1 MQMRRERHMRQE
13 SATPQPVRIA
23 LVGAGVMGT
32 NHLRVLRDFDEGA
45 VSVVGV
51 SERVPEALARAERL
65 FHVPGFADYREM
77 IERTAPDL
85 VVIVTPTATHFEVA
99 SFALEH
105 GCHTLVEKPIAR
117 TLEEAFTLIELSHAR
132 GAILAVGHVER
143 FNPAVRRL
151 KQLLEEGTLGAIYQ
165 LHARRLG
172 PFPPRI
178 RDVGVT
184 LDLAT
189 HDLDVMRFVTGGQVE
204 SVFAQTRQFVRH
216 NFEDL
221 LLGVLR
227 FDSGVL
233 GILDV
238 NRLTP
243 TKTRELTVTGER
255 GMFYLNYLTQELTFT
270 ENDYEPSAWGQMG
283 SLAGVGDGV
292 MTRYKVHKAEPLRLE
307 YDDILRAMRTGDRAG
322 VSGEDGLAALAL
334 ARDIL
339 ESAQT
344 GKVITCEAAI
354 RVR

>member
-1 MQMRRERHMRQE
+1 MQVR
-13 SATPQPVRIA
+13 ATEAPLRVAI
-23 LVGAGVMGT
+23 VGAGSMGT
-32 NHLRVLRDFDEGA
+32 NHLRVLRDFEEGK

-51 SERVPEALARAERL
+51 AESYPDALARTERL

-77 IERTAPDL
+77 IEQAKPDL
-85 VVIVTPTATHFEVA
+85 VVVVTPTVTHFDVA

-105 GCHTLVEKPIAR
+105 GCHVLVEKPIAHTVAEAT
-117 TLEEAFTLIELSHAR
+117 TLVELAR
-132 GAILAVGHVER
+132 SKGVVFAVGHIER

-151 KQLLEEGTLGAIYQ
+151 KRLLEEGVLGNIYE

-189 HDLDVMRFVTGGQVE
+189 HDLDVMLFVTGSRVR
-204 SVFAQTRQFVRH
+204 SLFAQTQQLVRRDY
-216 NFEDL
+216 EDL

-227 FDSGVL
+227 FDSGAV
-233 GILDV
+233 GVLDV

-243 TKTRELTVTGER
+243 TKARELTVTGER

-270 ENDYEPSAWGQMG
+270 ENDYEPSDWGQMG

-292 MTRYKVHKAEPLRLE
+292 MTRYKVHKSEPLRLE
-307 YDDILRAMRTGDRAG
+307 YEDILRAIRTGTDAG
-322 VSGEDGLAALAL
+322 VPGSDGLAVLGIAH
-334 ARDIL
+334 DIL
-339 ESAQT
+339 ESAKT
-344 GKVITCEAAI
+344 GEVITCAATI
-354 RVR
+354 QAK

>member
-1 MQMRRERHMRQE
+1 MQV
-13 SATPQPVRIA
+13 SAKPIRIA
-23 LVGAGVMGT
+23 IIGAGVMGA
-32 NHLRVLRDFDEGA
+32 NHLRVLRDFDEA
-45 VSVVGV
+45 VATVVGV
-51 SERVPEALARAERL
+51 AENLPETLARAERL
-65 FHVPGFADYREM
+65 FHVPTFADYQLM
-77 IERTAPDL
+77 IERTDPDL
-85 VVIVTPTATHFEVA
+85 VVVATPTATHFEVA
-99 SFALEH
+99 SFALER

-117 TLEEAFTLIELSHAR
+117 TMDEAKALVELSHDR
-132 GAILAVGHVER
+132 NAILAVGHVER

-165 LHARRLG
+165 LHGRRLG

-189 HDLDVMRFVTGGQVE
+189 HDIDVMRFVTGAQVE
-204 SVFAQTRQFVRH
+204 SVYAQTRQLVRH

-221 LLGVLR
+221 VLSMLR

-233 GILDV
+233 GMLDV

-270 ENDYEPSAWGQMG
+270 ENDFEPSAWGQMG
-283 SLAGVGDGV
+283 SLSGVGDGV

-307 YDDILRAMRTGDRAG
+307 YEDVFHAIREGSRTG
-322 VSGEDGLAALAL
+322 VTGEDGLAALSIAQ
-334 ARDIL
+334 DIL
-339 ESAQT
+339 ESAKT
-344 GKVITCEAAI
+344 GKVLTCEAAI
-354 RVR
+354 QAL